1 MVPRLRFHGTF
12 QEYRAERAMQA
23 LRQFAMPHA
32 TVSCGG
38 TGGQRGT

>member
-1 MVPRLRFHGTF
+1 MAPRLRFHGTF

-23 LRQFAMPHA
+23 LRQFTIPHA
-32 TVSCGG
+32 TVLRGG